1 VRRLMLSLFLAL
13 LVHGLFFSSKAEWLK
28 KEAVPE
34 SEPKILTLSIS
45 HKSHE
50 VSPQI
55 KRIHVE
61 APSPREIHKVSRSKK
76 NVHPSDKVS
85 LSKEILESSAVS
97 DPGHLTEEKSSD
109 MPSTFSVNSSGL
121 KEHVFSTE
129 QDSEIAG
136 VPVKRPFP
144 EITIRAR
151 PVYRKNPSPE
161 YPGLARK
168 RGYQGTVFLEALVGA
183 DGNVKDLRLLVSSGH
198 PMLDKSALESVKK
211 WVFKPGMRGGQ
222 RVEMWV
228 RIPIRFQ
235 LK

>member
-1 VRRLMLSLFLAL
+1 MRRLMLSLFLAL
-13 LVHGLFFSSKAEWLK
+13 LIHGLFFSSKAEWLK

-34 SEPKILTLSIS
+34 NGPKILTLSIS
-45 HKSHE
+45 NKSRE
-50 VSPQI
+50 VSPQR
-55 KRIHVE
+55 KRIPAE
-61 APSPREIHKVSRSKK
+61 APSPREILKVSRSKK
-76 NVHPSDKVS
+76 NIHPSEKFS
-85 LSKEILESSAVS
+85 LPKEIIEGSAFS
-97 DPGHLTEEKSSD
+97 DPGHFTEEKSSD
-109 MPSTFSVNSSGL
+109 MPSAFSVNSPGL
-121 KEHVFSTE
+121 KEQVFSAE

-136 VPVKRPFP
+136 FPVKRPFP

-151 PVYRKNPSPE
+151 PVYRENPSPE

-168 RGYQGTVFLEALVGA
+168 RGYQGTVFLEVLVGK
-183 DGNVKDLRLLVSSGH
+183 DGNVKDFRLLVSSGH
-198 PMLDKSALESVKK
+198 PVLDKSALDSVKK